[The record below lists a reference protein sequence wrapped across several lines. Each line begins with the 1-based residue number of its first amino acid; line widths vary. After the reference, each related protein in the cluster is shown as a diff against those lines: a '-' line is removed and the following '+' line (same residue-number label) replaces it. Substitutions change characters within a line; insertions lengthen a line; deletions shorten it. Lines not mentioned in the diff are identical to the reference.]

1 MENKIEKSVV
11 SNDKAVPDNL
21 PVGTEKP
28 SEQAPTASQEQ
39 SMNDFIRNEE
49 NRRTAYAH
57 ALNLW
62 KIVTKNSPIENSSS
76 IVISETEV
84 CRKTTLSHSKARK
97 LFDVLRA
104 FGYLRNIDKLNFNLI
119 FNPEEQRRVVEIEA
133 TALAVSLSDEI
144 NRYKAILEYDTSL
157 NKVERKNEYEI
168 FKKNLLDSIL
178 F

>member
-11 SNDKAVPDNL
+11 SNDKTVPDNL
-21 PVGTEKP
+21 PVGTGKL
-28 SEQAPTASQEQ
+28 SEQASEASQAQ
-39 SMNDFIRNEE
+39 SMNDFIQNEE

-76 IVISETEV
+76 VVISETEV
-84 CRKTTLSHSKARK
+84 CKKTTLSHSKARQ

-104 FGYLRNIDKLNFNLI
+104 FGYLRNIDKLHFTLI
-119 FNPEEQRRVVEIEA
+119 FDLLEQRRVVEVEA

-144 NRYKAILEYDTSL
+144 NRYKAILECDTSL
-157 NKVERKNEYEI
+157 NKVERKNEYER